1 MTVLVFGAS
10 GQIGHFLLPRLL
22 ASGESVLAVSRTPR
36 PAQPELDWLPGQLP
50 DRVPEVP
57 VLSAVL
63 GCGPLPPLAEWLER
77 TPLENAPRIVALSSM
92 SAEAKRD
99 SDVPAE
105 REISRLL
112 QAGEAAL
119 ARACDRRGYA
129 WTVLR
134 PTLIYG
140 AGLDRS
146 LTPIARRA
154 MRTRIFPL
162 PGGRGLRQPVHADD
176 LAQAMLAAL
185 ECPAAAGRVLAMGG
199 GERLSAGAMFA
210 RVRRSLPRRSVPLP
224 LPSWLLRCAG
234 GLLPRWRGPLSRLQV
249 DLVADNDEVQRL
261 LGIRPRAFHPDAG
274 TWRAPP

>member
-10 GQIGHFLLPRLL
+10 SQVGHFLLPRLL

-36 PAQPELDWLPGQLP
+36 LSQPELDWLLGQLP
-50 DRVPEVP
+50 DQVPELP

-63 GCGPLPPLAEWLER
+63 GCGPLPALAEWLER
-77 TPLENAPRIVALSSM
+77 TPLENSPRIVVLSSM

-99 SDVPAE
+99 SDLAAE
-105 REISRLL
+105 RELSRQL

-119 ARACDRRGYA
+119 AAVCDRRGYA

-140 AGLDRS
+140 AGLDHS

-154 MRTRIFPL
+154 MRIRVFPL
-162 PGGRGLRQPVHADD
+162 PAGHGLRQPVHADD

-185 ECPAAAGRVLAMGG
+185 ECPAAAGRVLAIGG
-199 GERLSAGAMFA
+199 GERLPVPEMFA
-210 RVRRSLPRRSVPLP
+210 RVRRSLPRRSLPVP

-261 LGIRPRAFHPDAG
+261 LGVRPRAFDPDAG
-274 TWRAPP
+274 TWRTAP